1 MERQGDGEHQAVGIC
16 YGMVWYMARSFCW
29 GDWLG
34 LVHMAAFWFGKVWYD
49 YLTSSSYYGF

>member
-1 MERQGDGEHQAVGIC
+1 MKRQGDGEHQAVGIC
-16 YGMVWYMARSFCW
+16 YGMVWYMARCW

-34 LVHMAAFWFGKVWYD
+34 LVHMAALWFGKVWYD